1 MTAKPAQQPV
11 QPNQP
16 THPAGLV
23 DSLQA
28 DVAAEASPL
37 MLFLIEHARKIA
49 IILALFVLAIIGY
62 WFYAAH
68 AEKAAAADSQ
78 RLGAILIISDPA
90 MRLERLEALVPN
102 APATIRNEAWFALAN
117 AATQMQNYP
126 KAYAAF
132 ERIRGFDPALKGTAA
147 LGMANALAQQEK
159 YAEALG
165 LLNAALPELKGPEAI
180 NANIRIILL
189 AEVTKDYARAIAAC
203 DAILATPE
211 AAGDISA
218 MNRFGQ
224 KRAELQ
230 EKLSAPNT

>member
-1 MTAKPAQQPV
+1 MAAKPAQ
-11 QPNQP
+11 QP

-28 DVAAEASPL
+28 EVADEASPL

-49 IILALFVLAIIGY
+49 IALALCILTIIGY
-62 WFYAAH
+62 WFYSSH
-68 AEKAAAADSQ
+68 ANKVALVDAQ

-90 MRLERLEALVPN
+90 MRLERLEAFVPS
-102 APATIRNEAWFALAN
+102 APASLKHEAWLALAN
-117 AATQMQNYP
+117 AAVQMQDYP
-126 KAYAAF
+126 KAYAVF
-132 ERIRGFDPALKGTAA
+132 ERIRGFDPALKATAT

-159 YAEALG
+159 NAEALS
-165 LLNAALPELKGPEAI
+165 LLNAALPDLKGPEAI

-189 AEVTKDYARAIAAC
+189 AEVIGEYARAIAAC

-230 EKLSAPNT
+230 AKLSTPNT

>member
-1 MTAKPAQQPV
+1 MTAKSAKQPAQPAQ
-11 QPNQP
+11 
-16 THPAGLV
+16 PAGLV

-28 DVAAEASPL
+28 EVAAEASPL

-49 IILALFVLAIIGY
+49 IMLTLFVLAIIGY
-62 WFYAAH
+62 WFYLSH
-68 AEKAAAADSQ
+68 ADKVAAADAQ

-90 MRLERLEALVPN
+90 MRLERLEAFVPGT
-102 APATIRNEAWFALAN
+102 PVSLRHEAWLALAN
-117 AATQMQNYP
+117 AAVQMQDYA
-126 KAYAAF
+126 KAYTAF
-132 ERIRGFDPALKGTAA
+132 ERIRGFDPVLRGTAA

-159 YAEALG
+159 YADALS

-180 NANIRIILL
+180 NANIRIISL
-189 AEVTKDYARAIAAC
+189 AEVTGNYARAIAAC